1 MIWPSGTCLIL
12 PNYAISEA
20 TLDTNQLFEG
30 SFMPVLE
37 ARSVSKTYTINN
49 SRISVLDS
57 ISLSVAEGEF
67 LVIKGESGS
76 GKSTLLALLSGL
88 DRPDAGR
95 IILADR
101 DITDLTE
108 DALAPIRNS
117 TFGFVFQ
124 SFHLI
129 PSLTARE
136 NVMFPAELNGNTRAR
151 EKADQLLERV
161 GLSGRSA
168 SFPHQLSGGEKQRCA
183 LCRALINE
191 PQILFADEPTGNLDL
206 ANGRA
211 VLELLRELHSEQ
223 RTTVILVTH
232 SQDIAQT
239 ADRVITLRDG
249 KIVNTSNHE

>member
-1 MIWPSGTCLIL
+1 
-12 PNYAISEA
+12 
-20 TLDTNQLFEG
+20 
-30 SFMPVLE
+30 MPTLE
-37 ARSVSKTYTINN
+37 ARSVSKAYTIDNR
-49 SRISVLDS
+49 SITILDS
-57 ISLSVAEGEF
+57 ISLSVAEAEF

-76 GKSTLLALLSGL
+76 GKSTLLSILSGL

-95 IILADR
+95 ILLGER
-101 DITDLTE
+101 DITDLSE

-136 NVMFPAELNGNTRAR
+136 NVMFPAELRGDFRAR

-161 GLSGRSA
+161 GLAGRA
-168 SFPHQLSGGEKQRCA
+168 TSFPHQLSGGEKQRCA
-183 LCRALINE
+183 ICRALVNG

-206 ANGRA
+206 ANGSA
-211 VLELLRELHSEQ
+211 ILELLRELRREHS
-223 RTTVILVTH
+223 TTLILVTH
-232 SQDIAQT
+232 SQEIALT

-249 KIVNTSNHE
+249 RIVTNADHA